1 MRKGIATI
9 IATII
14 LVVITI
20 GLISTAYLYFAS
32 IVQVGAVVSIANA
45 FCDASDDIHITIR
58 NEGTTDLSLDAGDFL
73 IGGTPLVADDFTGSD
88 CIDNAIAATKTR
100 TCTIASIGGVAT
112 PLADGTLYNLLVIGP
127 RNQGGGPVS
136 C

>member
-45 FCDASDDIHITIR
+45 YCDSSNNIQITVR
-58 NEGTTDLSLDAGDFL
+58 NEGTQDLILAFSDFL
-73 IGGTPLVADDFTGSD
+73 IDGTPLITADISGTCLAGIS
-88 CIDNAIAATKTR
+88 ATKTG
-100 TCTIASIGGVAT
+100 TCTITAKSGTALV
-112 PLADGTLYNLLVIGP
+112 DGTLYNILVIGP
-127 RNQGGGPVS
+127 RNQAGGPVS